1 MPQPEEGCFSVQE
14 GIMESWEAEPAPG
27 RTLEGLSLMLRVNV
41 VTWKRKGQPV
51 DLGTPS
57 LGLWRALAPYFSGYR
72 PVCLGERPQIN
83 MAPFC
88 HLCPDWATPPS
99 PPSCY

>member
-41 VTWKRKGQPV
+41 VTWK
-51 DLGTPS
+51 
-57 LGLWRALAPYFSGYR
+57 
-72 PVCLGERPQIN
+72 
-83 MAPFC
+83 
-88 HLCPDWATPPS
+88 
-99 PPSCY
+99 